1 VIFRNDNGTDYCQFE
16 HLADCRDIRHAVFL
30 RTSGCSA
37 KPFDRLNVSL
47 SVGDEVQ
54 RVQRNRQRMATALG
68 AGELVFMR
76 QVHGHSVR
84 VIDDRPAAAGMASP
98 EADALITDRPGKFLV
113 VQVADCQPI
122 LMYDPVRRV
131 VANVHCGWR
140 GSVAGIVARSLEAL
154 ITSFG
159 SAARDILVGIGP
171 SLGPCCAEFVNYRG
185 EIPRA
190 LWGYRRNAVYFD
202 FWEMSRDQLTAAGVR
217 EDHIEI
223 SRLCTRCHSDRFFSY
238 RAEKRTGRLPAVIGL
253 KKA

>member
-1 VIFRNDNGTDYCQFE
+1 
-16 HLADCRDIRHAVFL
+16 
-30 RTSGCSA
+30 
-37 KPFDRLNVSL
+37 L